1 MFVNRVDGGSAGN
14 VHFFTG
20 DDRMPERKEIR
31 ILGLD
36 FGSHRIG
43 VAVSDPLGITA
54 QPVAAIRRQGD
65 IRDIGAIGALVR
77 KYSVGT
83 VLIGLPLT
91 LRGEEGVQAKRAR
104 MFGEK
109 IAERLG
115 IPVEPWDER
124 MTTVQAERHL
134 IESGVRREKRKEI
147 RDSLSAVFLLQSSL
161 DYRNRK

>member
-1 MFVNRVDGGSAGN
+1 
-14 VHFFTG
+14 
-20 DDRMPERKEIR
+20 MPERKEVR

-54 QPVAAIRRQGD
+54 QPLAAIRRQGD

-91 LRGEEGVQAKRAR
+91 LRGEEGVPGETGEDVRGKNRGTPGDTGRNLGRADDDRTGGAPPDRIRSPPRKAKRD
-104 MFGEK
+104 
-109 IAERLG
+109 
-115 IPVEPWDER
+115 P
-124 MTTVQAERHL
+124 
-134 IESGVRREKRKEI
+134 
-147 RDSLSAVFLLQSSL
+147 
-161 DYRNRK
+161 